1 MVKESNDVLNKIYE
15 KVQKFR
21 LSLII
26 QERKEFIMDCLKI
39 WVTLRV
45 TIRIT

>member
-1 MVKESNDVLNKIYE
+1 MTNKEKI
-15 KVQKFR
+15 KKFR

-26 QERKEFIMDCLKI
+26 QEEKELIIVCLKI

-45 TIRIT
+45 TTRIT